1 VPMKRVVALAVLV
14 LVAAMPAA
22 AGSAQGLSVRYVA
35 VDEGAATVFR
45 GPCGQLGV
53 LDVPAGGEHQA

>member
-1 VPMKRVVALAVLV
+1 MKRVVALAVLV

-35 VDEGAATVFR
+35 VDEGATTVFR